1 MKYKI
6 FLFLGLFFMSSIIY
20 SQNSY
25 LNENENT
32 KILKEILKEIEQLKK
47 GQDKLSKEL
56 ATLKA
61 APANQKSGG
70 TKGGKK
76 NVPIGNSMVLGKKD
90 APITI
95 VEWTDFQWPYCAKS
109 VSLVDEVLAKYP
121 NDVKVVVKNF
131 PLSFHKQ
138 ARTAAKYALAA
149 DRQGKYKEM
158 FHMIFCGTTESVPQ
172 EQCNAWRKLK
182 ANEHLPL
189 EYAAELGL
197 DVEKLKKDALDP
209 YFEQLIKKESLELAQ
224 NFERKSVPKFLI
236 AGKEPAK
243 RSLEAWSA
251 IIDAELKNKK

>member
-1 MKYKI
+1 
-6 FLFLGLFFMSSIIY
+6 
-20 SQNSY
+20 
-25 LNENENT
+25 
-32 KILKEILKEIEQLKK
+32 
-47 GQDKLSKEL
+47 
-56 ATLKA
+56 
-61 APANQKSGG
+61 
-70 TKGGKK
+70 
-76 NVPIGNSMVLGKKD
+76 
-90 APITI
+90 
-95 VEWTDFQWPYCAKS
+95 
-109 VSLVDEVLAKYP
+109 LVDEVLAKYP

-209 YFEQLIKKESLELAQ
+209 YFEELIKKESLELAQ